1 MPVLLATRVPPVAT
15 QNAEEGEHEH
25 ASEAPL
31 QEANYEDEK
40 VLVDNVV
47 AQKSRL

>member
-1 MPVLLATRVPPVAT
+1 MIMLC
-15 QNAEEGEHEH
+15 
-25 ASEAPL
+25 EAPL
-31 QEANYEDEK
+31 QDANYEDEK